1 MSTVRVTSCGELKA
15 ALGCDSDDGLARL
28 LWQTHDLDVVV
39 EECPKDDDPEGL
51 LRLRAG
57 DCGLTIG
64 FPVTVAEFWAEV
76 DGLEACA
83 RELHAA

>member
-1 MSTVRVTSCGELKA
+1 MSAATVGSCGELKE
-15 ALGCDSDDGLARL
+15 ALGCRSDDELARL
-28 LWQTHDLDVVV
+28 VWQTHDVEVIV
-39 EECPKDDDPEGL
+39 EECPADDDPCGR

-57 DCGLTIG
+57 DCGLSLG
-64 FPVTVAEFWAEV
+64 FPTTVAEFWAEV

>member
-1 MSTVRVTSCGELKA
+1 MNATTVRCCGELKA
-15 ALGCDSDDGLARL
+15 ALGCRSDDELARL
-28 LWQTHDLDVVV
+28 LWQTHDLEIVV
-39 EECPKDDDPEGL
+39 EECPADDDRGGR

-57 DCGLTIG
+57 DCGRSLG
-64 FPVTVAEFWAEV
+64 FPTTVVEFWAEV